1 MRPPGSPSLSH
12 LQSSL
17 VAKASLQLGAGVLE
31 KMSSLPFGRV
41 YNGTLLVY
49 VELSMLRHLLRISVP
64 QSRRLKERE
73 REDDRTFLGGTTS

>member
-12 LQSSL
+12 LQLSL
-17 VAKASLQLGAGVLE
+17 VVKASLQLGAGVLE

-49 VELSMLRHLLRISVP
+49 VE
-64 QSRRLKERE
+64 
-73 REDDRTFLGGTTS
+73 